1 MSDNKIPTLVTPDLV
16 NLYESAGFKPP
27 YSQKTLEAVN
37 RGAPKPCLKD
47 EIKKGLRILDEQDAV
62 NRYLWYNFPSGLT
75 GQFAERLTYYK
86 GQLMLFYDNYTDK
99 WYLLPF
105 ALDGDID
112 FYGRYQRVK
121 PIPIAGPNKDKPIN
135 AMSRKVIY
143 DFDDIDEN
151 SFTDGCIILRDYT
164 PQYGETII
172 PRQIINEPI
181 LDCMAEAF
189 PLARTSLIAN
199 SGVRGMRVTDEP
211 SASNVKAASRSI
223 TRAALEGDPLI
234 PIIASV
240 EFQDLTAGK
249 TLQSSEYLQY
259 MQALDNHRLS
269 LYGLKNGGIF
279 EKDSAYVNN
288 IQAGNTQNNVG
299 LVYQDGLTIRQH
311 FCDLANAIWGLGIWC
326 EASETVINSDR
337 NIDGEIAD
345 NQDQSGTPNEQPQE
359 VVDEQ

>member
-1 MSDNKIPTLVTPDLV
+1 M
-16 NLYESAGFKPP
+16 
-27 YSQKTLEAVN
+27 
-37 RGAPKPCLKD
+37 
-47 EIKKGLRILDEQDAV
+47 
-62 NRYLWYNFPSGLT
+62 
-75 GQFAERLTYYK
+75 
-86 GQLMLFYDNYTDK
+86 
-99 WYLLPF
+99 
-105 ALDGDID
+105 
-112 FYGRYQRVK
+112 
-121 PIPIAGPNKDKPIN
+121 
-135 AMSRKVIY
+135 IY

-151 SFTDGCIILRDYT
+151 AFTDSCIILRDYT
-164 PQYGETII
+164 PQAGETII
-172 PRQIINEPI
+172 PRQLINEPI

-189 PLARTSLIAN
+189 PFARTSLIAN

-223 TRAALEGDPLI
+223 TRAALDGDPLI

-326 EASETVINSDR
+326 EASETVINSDK
-337 NIDGEIAD
+337 NFDGEIAD